1 MRTYVH
7 TYTHT
12 YIHTDRQTDIHTY
25 IIVNVNTYVY
35 IYTCVCLNAVISIVI
50 IFIAIIITM
59 SIYIYTYIF
68 AYLHIY
74 LLIYLY
80 CRALFLHFRNLGL
93 HSSLEVGRWLL
104 SQVFVQQNPGC
115 VDDILLFRWSRLIQA
130 CYTLGLSKAFV
141 NIGVAMTITVHCHML
156 GPSLF

>member
-1 MRTYVH
+1 ML
-7 TYTHT
+7 
-12 YIHTDRQTDIHTY
+12 IHM
-25 IIVNVNTYVY
+25 Y

-80 CRALFLHFRNLGL
+80 CRALSLHFRNLGL

-130 CYTLGLSKAFV
+130 CYTLGLSKCICKHWCSNDYHCSLSYAGTLAF
-141 NIGVAMTITVHCHML
+141 L
-156 GPSLF
+156 R